1 MTQHPLVSPHDCAGT
16 NLYGHVLRGRLMRV
30 VPRANDD
37 INETWIADRDRYSC
51 EGLYAADRVQK
62 PMVKE
67 GGAWREVDWEAAL
80 EAAASGLQKVVR
92 EHGAG
97 QLGVLVSPAATTEEA
112 YLAARIARGLGSE
125 NVDHRLRR
133 QDFRDASGDPVAPTL
148 GCGIAELERAS
159 AVLLVGSDVR
169 KEVPIIAHRIRQGAV
184 RHGSKVASI
193 SARAV
198 NVMFPLVAN
207 LASNGYG
214 MAQHVAAVLAAALR
228 SAGQSAPASV
238 AAALEGVTPTPEHER
253 IAAMLAQGELRMIV
267 LGALA
272 ERHASFAEL
281 RALAAA
287 LAAVTGARLGYLPEG
302 ANAVGASLAG
312 AAPHRG
318 AGGRPVARPGLAAA
332 EMLNARLRGYVL
344 VGGVESA
351 DVVQPTAAESAL
363 QGADCV
369 VALTPYASE
378 EQKANAT
385 VILPVA
391 AFAETS
397 GTWVNVEGR
406 WQSVPGA
413 ARPPG
418 EARPAWKVL
427 RVLGNLLG
435 LTGFEY
441 LSSEEVRD
449 ELRREVGEFEA
460 GPVASA
466 FTAGRLAA
474 LDATREVGLYAVD
487 AVVRRSRPLQET
499 REAQGGAA

>member
-1 MTQHPLVSPHDCAGT
+1 MAELWIKICG
-16 NLYGHVLRGRLMRV
+16 LR
-30 VPRANDD
+30 
-37 INETWIADRDRYSC
+37 T
-51 EGLYAADRVQK
+51 
-62 PMVKE
+62 
-67 GGAWREVDWEAAL
+67 
-80 EAAASGLQKVVR
+80 AAAI
-92 EHGAG
+92 E
-97 QLGVLVSPAATTEEA
+97 
-112 YLAARIARGLGSE
+112 
-125 NVDHRLRR
+125 
-133 QDFRDASGDPVAPTL
+133 
-148 GCGIAELERAS
+148 
-159 AVLLVGSDVR
+159 
-169 KEVPIIAHRIRQGAV
+169 
-184 RHGSKVASI
+184 
-193 SARAV
+193 
-198 NVMFPLVAN
+198 
-207 LASNGYG
+207 
-214 MAQHVAAVLAAALR
+214 
-228 SAGQSAPASV
+228 V
-238 AAALEGVTPTPEHER
+238 AAA
-253 IAAMLAQGELRMIV
+253 
-267 LGALA
+267 
-272 ERHASFAEL
+272 
-281 RALAAA
+281 
-287 LAAVTGARLGYLPEG
+287 EG

-312 AAPHRG
+312 ATPHRG
-318 AGGRPVARPGLAAA
+318 AGGRAVAKPGLAAA

-351 DVVQPTAAESAL
+351 DVAQPGAAESAL
-363 QGADCV
+363 HGAECV

-449 ELRREVGEFEA
+449 ELQREVGEFAA
-460 GPVASA
+460 GQVAST
-466 FTAGRLAA
+466 FKAGRLAA

-499 REAQGGAA
+499 REALGGAA